1 MAPQRRCQDG
11 GTQAMTV
18 PRPGEE
24 ASPMILGATAWEEY
38 LHLQDREVARQC
50 LSLEKYFVARWSHTS
65 DHSTALARRSSHS
78 LRLGIKGIV

>member
-1 MAPQRRCQDG
+1 MAPPRRCQDG
-11 GTQAMTV
+11 GKHAQAMTV

-38 LHLQDREVARQC
+38 LDREVARQC
-50 LSLEKYFVARWSHTS
+50 LSLEKYFVARGSHTS

-78 LRLGIKGIV
+78 LRLGTKGIG